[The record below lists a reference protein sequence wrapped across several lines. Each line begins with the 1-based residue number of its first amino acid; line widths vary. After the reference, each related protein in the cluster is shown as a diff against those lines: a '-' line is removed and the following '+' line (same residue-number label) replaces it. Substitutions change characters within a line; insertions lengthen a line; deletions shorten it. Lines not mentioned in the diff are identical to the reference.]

1 MRGVRS
7 RIEIPMFEEVG
18 AHEALDGS
26 ISGVPRKGRNGRTQL
41 QNLKTCSE
49 QHRSLAS

>member
-18 AHEALDGS
+18 AHEALDRS
-26 ISGVPRKGRNGRTQL
+26 ISGVQKEAASKPEDLYTL
-41 QNLKTCSE
+41 CSE
-49 QHRSLAS
+49 QHSSLAS